1 MDGGHAGN
9 AGAFSGA
16 PPWMADMPETQEHF
30 PARRHGWRTCRKRRS
45 IFRRAAMD
53 GGHAGNAGAFSGA
66 PPWIADMP
74 ETQGAF
80 SGAAL
85 ALFVTL
91 AETPQVYAIA
101 KIRAVVCL
109 RRSA

>member
-1 MDGGHAGN
+1 M
-9 AGAFSGA
+9 
-16 PPWMADMPETQEHF
+16 
-30 PARRHGWRTCRKRRS
+30 
-45 IFRRAAMD
+45 
-53 GGHAGNAGAFSGA
+53 
-66 PPWIADMP
+66 ADMP

-80 SGAAL
+80 SSAAL

>member
-1 MDGGHAGN
+1 
-9 AGAFSGA
+9 
-16 PPWMADMPETQEHF
+16 
-30 PARRHGWRTCRKRRS
+30 
-45 IFRRAAMD
+45 MD